1 MGHNAAMVAAR
12 PDLSTVGFIGLGV
25 MGLPMARNVLG
36 AGYELV
42 VHTRTAARARSLEEA
57 GAAVAASPAAVAEA
71 VDIVITMLPDT
82 PDVEQ
87 VAEGDDGLFAGAS
100 AGLVW
105 IDMSSISP
113 TTSTALA
120 PRAAA
125 HGVAM
130 IDAPVSGGETGAEA
144 GTLSIMV
151 GGDEATFERCV
162 PLLRTMGSSVV
173 RVGGPGAGQVAK
185 ACNQIVVGCTLA
197 GVAEALVLAAKA
209 GVDAG
214 KVREVL
220 LGGFAQSRI
229 LDVHGE
235 RMLSGNFAPGF
246 RASLHR
252 KDLVNALAAGRAY
265 GSSLLLSSLVAEL
278 LGAQVAAGDGDLD
291 HSALVKVYEALAGA
305 RLA

>member
-1 MGHNAAMVAAR
+1 MRGMDAA
-12 PDLSTVGFIGLGV
+12 PSDLSTIGFIGLGV
-25 MGLPMARNVLG
+25 MGLPMAHNVLG

-42 VHTRTAARARSLEEA
+42 VHTRTPAGARSLEAA
-57 GAAVAASPAAVAEA
+57 GAVVASSPAEVAKV
-71 VDIVITMLPDT
+71 VDVVITMLPDT

-87 VAEGDDGLFAGAS
+87 VAEGEDGIFAGAS

-105 IDMSSISP
+105 VDMSSISP
-113 TTSTALA
+113 AGSKDLA
-120 PRAAA
+120 DRAAT

-130 IDAPVSGGETGAEA
+130 LDAPVSGGETGAAA

-151 GGDEATFERCV
+151 GGDEATFDRCV
-162 PLLRTMGSSVV
+162 PLLRSMGASVV
-173 RVGGPGAGQVAK
+173 RVGGPGAGQLAK

-209 GVDAG
+209 GADVG

-235 RMLSGNFAPGF
+235 RMLEGNFAPGF
-246 RASLHR
+246 RASLHH
-252 KDLVNALAAGRAY
+252 KDLVNALDAGRTY
-265 GSSLLLSSLVAEL
+265 GSSVVLSSLVAEL
-278 LGAQVAAGDGDLD
+278 LAAQVAAGDGDLD
-291 HSALVKVYEALAGA
+291 HSAVVKVYETRADT